1 MEWGSFLVRPWRG
14 DGAGLDPAS
23 GRARRSV
30 TLVLPLLLL
39 AVAPAAWAANN
50 CGDDVDG
57 RRVACACGDVVVSN
71 TALSATD
78 PVVSQPCPRDGLVL
92 LAPDGS
98 DEIRL
103 DLSGLTI
110 RGKGRGVGI
119 RVVRGGALG
128 AVIVGGEGGRGS
140 IARFDTGIR
149 GSGRSVVR
157 EVRDVNLVANHRD
170 GLKVRS
176 SGVRVS
182 EVHSEG
188 NGRDGVRVAGHG
200 LDVTGVTAVGNGS
213 EGLDVRGT
221 SAYVEAT
228 LEGNGRNGAVVS
240 GRGHHLGDIV
250 SRDNGGAGVLA
261 TGVGHQMRRSTMS
274 KNRRGDVAGRKEAL
288 R

>member
-1 MEWGSFLVRPWRG
+1 MEWGSFVVRPGRG
-14 DGAGLDPAS
+14 DGAGMNRAL
-23 GRARRSV
+23 GRTV
-30 TLVLPLLLL
+30 TLVLSLLVL
-39 AVAPAAWAANN
+39 AAAAPGWAAN
-50 CGDDVDG
+50 CGDDVNG
-57 RRVACACGDVVVSN
+57 ERVACACGDVVVSD

-78 PVVSQPCPRDGLVL
+78 PVVSRPCSRDGLVL
-92 LAPDGS
+92 LARDGA

-110 RGKGRGVGI
+110 RGQGRGVGI

-128 AVIVGGEGGRGS
+128 AVIVGGDGARGS
-140 IARFDTGIR
+140 IARFDTGIH
-149 GSGRSVVR
+149 GSGRSAVR
-157 EVRDVNLVANHRD
+157 EVRGVNLVANRRD
-170 GLKVRS
+170 GLNVRS
-176 SGVRVS
+176 SGVRLS
-182 EVHSEG
+182 DVHSEG
-188 NGRDGVRVAGHG
+188 NGRDGVRVSGHG

-228 LEGNGRNGAVVS
+228 LEGNGRNGVVVS